1 MPSVDFASLLC
12 SRLCHDLVSP
22 IGALTNGVELLADE
36 SDPEMRAQC
45 MSLLEDSARQ
55 ATNRLKFFR
64 LAFGAGGGYGA
75 EIDVRELKAAIEGL
89 FSPDKVTLE
98 WMVPAATLPK
108 SAVKTLL
115 NLALLAG
122 EALLR
127 GGTLSL
133 AAESTGEHIEIGV
146 KAEGSRTLLSEDL
159 RLALQGKLPLD
170 RIDARAAPAALVAEL
185 VQTHHGQLQIAPGEA
200 NAPVVIAVRLA
211 LRGA

>member
-1 MPSVDFASLLC
+1 MPAIDFASLLC

-36 SDPEMRAQC
+36 SDPVMRAQC
-45 MSLLEDSARQ
+45 MELLEASARQ
-55 ATNRLKFFR
+55 AANRLKFFR

-75 EIDVRELKAAIEGL
+75 HVDVREIKAAIEGL

-98 WMVPAATLPK
+98 WMVSAPTLPK

-133 AAESTGEHIEIGV
+133 AAETAGGQIEIGV
-146 KAEGSRTLLSEDL
+146 KAEGPRTLLSEDL
-159 RLALQGKLPLD
+159 RLALQGKLPVEQ
-170 RIDARAAPAALVAEL
+170 IDARAAPAALVASVVEA
-185 VQTHHGQLQIAPGEA
+185 HHGQLQIAPSET

-211 LRGA
+211 V

>member
-1 MPSVDFASLLC
+1 MPTIDFASLLC

-22 IGALTNGVELLADE
+22 IGALTNGVELLSDE
-36 SDPEMRAQC
+36 NDPAMKAQC
-45 MSLLEDSARQ
+45 MELLEASARQ

-75 EIDVRELKAAIEGL
+75 EVDVREIKVAVEGL

-98 WMVPAATLPK
+98 WMVIAATLPK

-133 AAESTGEHIEIGV
+133 AAEVTGGQIEIGV
-146 KAEGSRTLLSEDL
+146 KAEGPRTLLSEDL
-159 RLALQGKLPLD
+159 RLALQGKLPVAQV
-170 RIDARAAPAALVAEL
+170 DARAAPAALVASL
-185 VQTHHGQLQIAPGEA
+185 VEAHHGQLQIAPSET

-211 LRGA
+211 V

>member
-1 MPSVDFASLLC
+1 MPAIDFASLLC

-36 SDPEMRAQC
+36 SDPAMRAQC
-45 MSLLEDSARQ
+45 MELLEASARQ
-55 ATNRLKFFR
+55 AANRLKFFR

-75 EIDVRELKAAIEGL
+75 QVDVREIKAAVEGL

-98 WMVPAATLPK
+98 WMVSAPTLPK

-133 AAESTGEHIEIGV
+133 AAETAGGQIEIGV
-146 KAEGSRTLLSEDL
+146 KAEGPRTLLSEDL
-159 RLALQGKLPLD
+159 RLALQGKLPVEQ
-170 RIDARAAPAALVAEL
+170 IDARAAPAALVAFVVE
-185 VQTHHGQLQIAPGEA
+185 THHGQLQIAPSET

-211 LRGA
+211 V

>member
-1 MPSVDFASLLC
+1 MPSIDFSSLLC

-36 SDPEMRAQC
+36 TDPAMRAQC
-45 MSLLEDSARQ
+45 MQLLEDSARQ
-55 ATNRLKFFR
+55 AANRLKFFR

-75 EIDVRELKAAIEGL
+75 EVDVREIKAAVAGL

-108 SAVKTLL
+108 SAVKLLL

-133 AAESTGEHIEIGV
+133 AAESTGGQIEIGA
-146 KAEGSRTLLSEDL
+146 KAEGPRTLLSEDL
-159 RLALQGKLPLD
+159 RLALQGQLPTEQ
-170 RIDARAAPAALVAEL
+170 IDARAAPAALVAEL
-185 VQTHHGQLQIAPGEA
+185 VRSHHGQLQIAPGEA
-200 NAPVVIAVRLA
+200 NGPVVIAARITV
-211 LRGA
+211 

>member
-1 MPSVDFASLLC
+1 MSAIDFASLLC

-36 SDPEMRAQC
+36 SDPAMQAQC
-45 MSLLEDSARQ
+45 MELLEASARQ
-55 ATNRLKFFR
+55 AANRLKFFR

-75 EIDVRELKAAIEGL
+75 QVDVREIKAAIEGL

-98 WMVPAATLPK
+98 WMVSAPTLPK

-133 AAESTGEHIEIGV
+133 AAETAGGQIEIGV
-146 KAEGSRTLLSEDL
+146 KAEGPRTLLSEDL
-159 RLALQGKLPLD
+159 RLALQGKLPVEQ
-170 RIDARAAPAALVAEL
+170 IDARAAPAALVASVVEA
-185 VQTHHGQLQIAPGEA
+185 HHGQLQIAPSEP

-211 LRGA
+211 V

>member
-1 MPSVDFASLLC
+1 MPSIDFASLLC

-36 SDPEMRAQC
+36 NDPAMRAQC

-55 ATNRLKFFR
+55 AANRLKFFR

-75 EIDVRELKAAIEGL
+75 EVDVREIKAAIEGL
-89 FSPDKVTLE
+89 FSPDKVALE
-98 WMVPAATLPK
+98 WMVPAVTLPK

-133 AAESTGEHIEIGV
+133 AAELAGGHIEIGV
-146 KAEGSRTLLSEDL
+146 KAEGPRTLLSDDL
-159 RLALQGKLPLD
+159 RLALQGKLPVD
-170 RIDARAAPAALVAEL
+170 QIDARAAPAALVAAL
-185 VQTHHGQLQIAPGEA
+185 VQAHHGQLQLAPAET
-200 NAPVVIAVRLA
+200 NAPVVIAVRLSI
-211 LRGA
+211 

>member
-1 MPSVDFASLLC
+1 MPSIDFASLLC

-36 SDPEMRAQC
+36 NDPAMRAQC

-55 ATNRLKFFR
+55 AANRLKFFR

-75 EIDVRELKAAIEGL
+75 EVDVREIKAAIEGL
-89 FSPDKVTLE
+89 FSPDKVRLE

-133 AAESTGEHIEIGV
+133 AAESTSTHIEIGV
-146 KAEGSRTLLSEDL
+146 KAEGPRTLLSDDL
-159 RLALQGKLPLD
+159 RLALRGKLPVEQV
-170 RIDARAAPAALVAEL
+170 DARAAPAALVAEL
-185 VQTHHGQLQIAPGEA
+185 VEAHHGQLQIAPSET

-211 LRGA
+211 I

>member
-1 MPSVDFASLLC
+1 MPTIDFASLLC

-36 SDPEMRAQC
+36 SDPAMRAQC
-45 MSLLEDSARQ
+45 MELLEASARQ
-55 ATNRLKFFR
+55 AANRLKFFR

-75 EIDVRELKAAIEGL
+75 EVDVREIKAAVEGL

-98 WMVPAATLPK
+98 WMVSVSTLPK

-133 AAESTGEHIEIGV
+133 AAETAGGYIEIGV
-146 KAEGSRTLLSEDL
+146 KAEGPRTLLSEDL
-159 RLALQGKLPLD
+159 RLALQGKLPVEQ
-170 RIDARAAPAALVAEL
+170 IDARAAPAALVASVVEA
-185 VQTHHGQLQIAPGEA
+185 HHGQLQIVPGDT
-200 NAPVVIAVRLA
+200 NTPIIIAVRLTA
-211 LRGA
+211 

>member
-1 MPSVDFASLLC
+1 MPAIDFASLLC

-36 SDPEMRAQC
+36 SDPAMRAQC
-45 MSLLEDSARQ
+45 MELLEASARQ
-55 ATNRLKFFR
+55 AANRLKFFR

-75 EIDVRELKAAIEGL
+75 EVDVREIKAAVEGL

-98 WMVPAATLPK
+98 WMVSVSTLPK

-133 AAESTGEHIEIGV
+133 AAETAGGHIEIGV
-146 KAEGSRTLLSEDL
+146 KAEGPRTLLSEDL
-159 RLALQGKLPLD
+159 RLALQGKLPVEQ
-170 RIDARAAPAALVAEL
+170 IDARAAPAALVASVVEA
-185 VQTHHGQLQIAPGEA
+185 HHGQLQIVPSDT
-200 NAPVVIAVRLA
+200 NTPIIIAVRLTA
-211 LRGA
+211 

>member
-1 MPSVDFASLLC
+1 MPAIDFASLLC

-36 SDPEMRAQC
+36 SDPAMRAQC
-45 MSLLEDSARQ
+45 MELLEASARQ
-55 ATNRLKFFR
+55 AANRLKFFR

-75 EIDVRELKAAIEGL
+75 EVDVREIKAAVEGL

-98 WMVPAATLPK
+98 WMVSVSTLPK

-133 AAESTGEHIEIGV
+133 AAETAGGYIEIGV
-146 KAEGSRTLLSEDL
+146 KAEGPRTLLSEDL
-159 RLALQGKLPLD
+159 RLALQGKLPVEQ
-170 RIDARAAPAALVAEL
+170 IDARAAPAALVASVVEA
-185 VQTHHGQLQIAPGEA
+185 HHGQLQIVPSDT
-200 NAPVVIAVRLA
+200 NTPIIIAVRLTA
-211 LRGA
+211 

>member
-1 MPSVDFASLLC
+1 MPTIDFASLLC

-22 IGALTNGVELLADE
+22 IGALTNGVELLSDE
-36 SDPEMRAQC
+36 NDPAMRAQC
-45 MSLLEDSARQ
+45 MELLEASARQ
-55 ATNRLKFFR
+55 AANRLKFFR

-75 EIDVRELKAAIEGL
+75 EVDVREIKAAVEGL
-89 FSPDKVTLE
+89 FSPDKVKLE
-98 WMVPAATLPK
+98 WMVAAATLPK

-133 AAESTGEHIEIGV
+133 AAEATGGQIEIGV
-146 KAEGSRTLLSEDL
+146 KAEGPRTLLSEDL
-159 RLALQGKLPLD
+159 RLALQGRLPVAQV
-170 RIDARAAPAALVAEL
+170 DARAAPAALVASL
-185 VQTHHGQLQIAPGEA
+185 VEAHHGQLQIAPSEA

-211 LRGA
+211 V